1 MGITTHLSV
10 IDGAHAADAIV
21 HAAERLGADAIVL
34 GSHGR
39 TAVARALMGSVSQGV
54 VRHARRPVL
63 VVPSARNDAS

>member
-39 TAVARALMGSVSQGV
+39 TAVARALMGSVSQGG